1 MLCKILLKANDYFSQ
16 GIPQG
21 AGPVWAFSNR
31 KHKNMSLFYGDTK
44 NALNNRRVFLEGL
57 GIDYRDLV
65 CAEQS
70 HGSSVEYIGSDDK
83 GKGALNYGEAIA
95 GTDAFITD
103 RRNLPLAVFT
113 ADCLPLFLY
122 APKTP
127 CVALIHAGWR
137 GTQEN
142 ITAKTIGLMREKFNL
157 LAGDIYVAFG
167 PAIRSC
173 CYEVGDEF
181 ADFFSFGLVRRNNRH
196 YLDLPQIN
204 KKQLLDAGVKEDNI
218 SDYAVCTSC
227 RNSEYF
233 SYRKEGSSCGRMIS
247 VIMLR

>member
-1 MLCKILLKANDYFSQ
+1 MFCKILPKANDYFVQ
-16 GIPQG
+16 ANPQG

-57 GIDYRDLV
+57 GIDYQDLV
-65 CAEQS
+65 CAKQS

-95 GTDAFITD
+95 VTDALVTD
-103 RRNLPLAVFT
+103 KKNLPMAVFT
-113 ADCLPLFLY
+113 ADCLPVFLY

-137 GTQEN
+137 GTKHG
-142 ITAKTIGLMREKFNL
+142 ITVKTVGLMRERFGL
-157 LAGDIYVAFG
+157 RPDEIYAAFG

-181 ADFFSFGLVRRNNRH
+181 AGFFSFGLVRRNNRH

-204 KKQLLDAGVKEDNI
+204 KQQLLDSGIKESNM

-233 SYRKEGSSCGRMIS
+233 SYRQEGSSCGRMIS